1 MGFKQEIRKFIEGNK
16 LVRTLF
22 KKPLEYRANKQLQ
35 LVRNNIKQYGVEC
48 LLLVQEAFKEHDQEF
63 WLDYGTLLGA
73 VREKD
78 FISHDLDM
86 DIGTFNISEEKK
98 RALEKTLNDKGVKT
112 FREFTVDGHVVEQTF
127 TYKGTHIDLFYYFSE
142 DPNKVWCYFFE
153 GTDEMSTQERGTEKI
168 LTGWKTKTASS
179 TLLGTKLMP
188 FKGEEFPV
196 PSNVEE
202 YLIENYGPNYM
213 IKDENWDFAN
223 SASNIKVVSANNV
236 EAIYK

>member
-1 MGFKQEIRKFIEGNK
+1 MGFKQEIRRFIEENK
-16 LVRTLF
+16 LAHALF
-22 KKPLEYRANKQLQ
+22 GKSLEYRTNKILQ
-35 LVRNNIKQYGVEC
+35 RNIKQYGLEC
-48 LLLVQEAFKEHDQEF
+48 LLLVQETFKEYNQEF

-86 DIGTFNISEEKK
+86 DIGTFNMSEEKK
-98 RALEKTLNDKGVKT
+98 RALEKALNDKGVELSRK
-112 FREFTVDGHVVEQTF
+112 FTVDGHIVEQTF
-127 TYKGTHIDLFYYFSE
+127 TYKGTHIDIFYYYSE

-153 GTDEMSTQERGTEKI
+153 GTEDMSTKEIGNQKI
-168 LTGWKTKTASS
+168 MTGWNAKTVSS